1 MSKYYYGF
9 FRSTDTSKDPNGQ
22 LYKVVIITDF
32 ANLDINNINDKQ
44 ELTLSGQPFV
54 VEYANDEENIY
65 KPYKCSTATV
75 SFYQRKFN
83 LDFQTSSGNSIF
95 VQLLKLKD
103 GYNGEI
109 ESIVSNGFT
118 VEWCGFATPNTYSQ
132 SYELEEDLFQ
142 LECQDGLSVLQYY
155 KYERTGAGIVSFL
168 DIILKWAKFL
178 RCYKTIYITDA
189 VYVPLV
195 QQRNIIEAVNIK
207 EQNFFDED
215 GEADDMLSIL
225 ENMFRYLSLTCV
237 PFQDKLYILNYDAI
251 RNGYYAYDVWRW
263 SDETYTFIY
272 QDGEFKNEKEKVELK
287 DERTIYKEDFAS
299 NGTTLSMVGTYNN
312 LKIKCDIYPLGDSIV
327 DINDKNNT
335 IRSKIYQVNSK
346 THAAEYP
353 GTINLHK
360 DEKTNA
366 LIRYLKLKPIQNK
379 GFINKITFH
388 WYDRDN
394 ADGTFNYTELDPQTI
409 PFQDNPDGAFG
420 DTSTGDNFIY
430 TTRYVGAGIMQ
441 YDYQKTNDDAFDLV
455 NFQNNHKIK
464 YNTAFAIYQNSLYKP
479 VIPSVPSELSS
490 NFIIPQSQN
499 QKMISFYSDAV
510 IIDSN
515 DKISI
520 SGKFRMFPNTHGLPT
535 VDPLYNSYIKEELC
549 SVECVLRYGNLYFT
563 GSQWKTKDPNQ
574 QFLTFPLQ
582 IEYKENTWMYDNDL
596 SVINT
601 NVISRDGE
609 EIKDVGFIIPA
620 PPISEHPRE
629 LEFSI
634 CRPYA
639 CGYFENYRYSRFC
652 GLTLI
657 SDFSIDIITD
667 SQVFKLLDDSDNNV
681 EYSAIVQTD
690 SVTDASDVD
699 LNISTYTYK
708 KTNWSSPWYNNDGF
722 QYLQSI
728 GNKATGEIGLPEFH
742 IINNIITEYKNPAKV
757 FNLSLHNRMNVKPY
771 SLLSF
776 TSTYSEEREE
786 LKAVV
791 DCQVIDYANDTNTL
805 TLVQKV

>member
-32 ANLDINNINDKQ
+32 ANLNINNIKDKH

-109 ESIVSNGFT
+109 ESLLSNGFT

-178 RCYKTIYITDA
+178 RCYKTIYISDA

-215 GEADDMLSIL
+215 GEADDMLSVL
-225 ENMFRYLSLTCV
+225 ENMFRYLSLSCV

-263 SDETYTFIY
+263 SDEAYTFIY

-312 LKIKCDIYPLGDSIV
+312 LKVKCDVYPLGDSMP
-327 DINDKNNT
+327 DINDKDNT

-346 THAAEYP
+346 THSAQYP
-353 GTINLHK
+353 GSINLHK

-366 LIRYLKLKPIQNK
+366 LLRYLKLKPIENK
-379 GFINKITFH
+379 GFIDDITFH
-388 WYDRDN
+388 WYEKDN
-394 ADGTFNYTELDPQTI
+394 ADGTYNYEELDPSTI
-409 PFQDNPDGAFG
+409 PFQDNEDGQFG
-420 DTSTGDNFIY
+420 DTSKGDNFIY

-455 NFQNNHKIK
+455 KFQNNHKIK
-464 YNTAFAIYQNSLYKP
+464 YNTAFAIYQNKTQNDDNIQSLP
-479 VIPSVPSELSS
+479 V
-490 NFIIPQSQN
+490 QN
-499 QKMISFYSDAV
+499 QKMITFSGKAV
-510 IIDSN
+510 LFSPN
-515 DKISI
+515 DKIAI
-520 SGKFRMFPNTHGLPT
+520 NGKFRMFPNTHGLPT
-535 VDPLYNSYIKEELC
+535 VEPLYNSYIREELC
-549 SVECVLRYGNLYFT
+549 SVECILRYGDLYYFMT
-563 GSQWKTKDPNQ
+563 DKGATWRKKDPTQ
-574 QFLTFPLQ
+574 PFLSFQLPLTYQ
-582 IEYKENTWMYDNDL
+582 ENMWVYDTDH
-596 SVINT
+596 SVKN
-601 NVISRDGE
+601 NSISEDGE
-609 EIKDVGFIIPA
+609 EIKQQGFVIPI
-620 PPISEHPRE
+620 PPESEEPRDF
-629 LEFSI
+629 EFTI

-639 CGYFENYRYSRFC
+639 CGYYNKNPKHRFC

-657 SDFSIDIITD
+657 SDFSIDVISENQIYRR
-667 SQVFKLLDDSDNNV
+667 LDDSDSNV
-681 EYSAIVQTD
+681 EYSAIVSTD
-690 SVTDASDVD
+690 SVTDASDVK
-699 LNISTYTYK
+699 LKISTYTYK
-708 KTNWSSPWYNNDGF
+708 KTNWSSPLYNNDGF

-742 IINNIITEYKNPAKV
+742 IINNTITEYKAPSKI
-757 FNLSLHNRMNVKPY
+757 FNLNLHNRMNVKPY

>member
-32 ANLDINNINDKQ
+32 ANLDINNIKDKQ

-103 GYNGEI
+103 GYDGEI
-109 ESIVSNGFT
+109 ESIVSKGFT

-132 SYELEEDLFQ
+132 SYELEEHLCQ

-155 KYERTGAGIVSFL
+155 KYERFGNGLVSFL

-178 RCYKTIYITDA
+178 RCYKTIYISDA

-195 QQRNIIEAVNIK
+195 NQRNIIEAVNIK

-225 ENMFRYLSLTCV
+225 ENMFCYLSLTCV

-263 SDETYTFIY
+263 SDDTYTFIY
-272 QDGEFKNEKEKVELK
+272 QDGEFKNDTEKVELK

-312 LKIKCDIYPLGDSIV
+312 LKVKCDVYPLGDSMP
-327 DINDKNNT
+327 DIKDKDNS
-335 IRSKIYQVNSK
+335 IRSKIYRVNSK
-346 THAAEYP
+346 THSEQYP
-353 GTINLHK
+353 GSINLHK

-366 LIRYLKLKPIQNK
+366 LLRYLKLKPIENK
-379 GFINKITFH
+379 GFIDNITFH
-388 WYDRDN
+388 WYEKDN
-394 ADGTFNYTELDPQTI
+394 EDGTYNYEELDPSMI
-409 PFQDNPDGAFG
+409 PFQDNEDGQFG
-420 DTSTGDNFIY
+420 STSEGDNFIY

-441 YDYQKTNDDAFDLV
+441 YDYQKTNDDDFDLV
-455 NFQNNHKIK
+455 KFQNNHKIK
-464 YNTAFAIYQNSLYKP
+464 YNTAFAIYQNKTKNDDNIQTLP
-479 VIPSVPSELSS
+479 V
-490 NFIIPQSQN
+490 QN
-499 QKMISFYSDAV
+499 QKMITFSGKSVLFSP
-510 IIDSN
+510 N
-515 DKISI
+515 DKIAI
-520 SGKFRMFPNTHGLPT
+520 NGKFRMFPNTHGLPT
-535 VDPLYNSYIKEELC
+535 VEPLYNSYIREELC
-549 SVECVLRYGNLYFT
+549 SVECILRYGDLYYFMT
-563 GSQWKTKDPNQ
+563 DKGATWRKKDPSQPFLSFQLPLTYQ
-574 QFLTFPLQ
+574 QNSWT
-582 IEYKENTWMYDNDL
+582 YDNDL
-596 SVINT
+596 SVKDNS
-601 NVISRDGE
+601 ISEDGE
-609 EIKDVGFIIPA
+609 EIKTQGFVIPI
-620 PPISEHPRE
+620 PPESEEPRDF
-629 LEFSI
+629 EFTI

-639 CGYFENYRYSRFC
+639 CGYYNKNPNHRFC

-657 SDFSIDIITD
+657 TDFSIDVISENQIY
-667 SQVFKLLDDSDNNV
+667 KRLDDSDNNV
-681 EYSAIVQTD
+681 EYSAIVSTD
-690 SVTDASDVD
+690 SVTDASDVK
-699 LNISTYTYK
+699 LKISTYTYN
-708 KTNWSSPWYNNDGF
+708 KTNWSSPLYNNDGF

-742 IINNIITEYKNPAKV
+742 IINNTITEYKTPSKV
-757 FNLSLHNRMNVKPY
+757 FNLNLHNRMDVKPY

-786 LKAVV
+786 LKTVV

>member
-32 ANLDINNINDKQ
+32 ANLNINNIKDKH

-109 ESIVSNGFT
+109 ESLLSNGFT

-178 RCYKTIYITDA
+178 RCYKTIYISDA

-215 GEADDMLSIL
+215 GEADDMLSVL
-225 ENMFRYLSLTCV
+225 ENMFRYLSLSCV

-263 SDETYTFIY
+263 SDEAYTFIY

-312 LKIKCDIYPLGDSIV
+312 LKVKCDVYPLGDSMP
-327 DINDKNNT
+327 DINDKDNT

-346 THAAEYP
+346 THSAQYP
-353 GTINLHK
+353 GSINLHK

-366 LIRYLKLKPIQNK
+366 LLRYLKLKPIENK
-379 GFINKITFH
+379 GFIDDITFH
-388 WYDRDN
+388 WYEKDN
-394 ADGTFNYTELDPQTI
+394 ADGTYNYEELDPSTI
-409 PFQDNPDGAFG
+409 PFQDNEDGQFG
-420 DTSTGDNFIY
+420 DTSKGDNFIY

-455 NFQNNHKIK
+455 KFQNNHKIK
-464 YNTAFAIYQNSLYKP
+464 YNTAFAIYQNKTQNDDNIQSLP
-479 VIPSVPSELSS
+479 V
-490 NFIIPQSQN
+490 QN
-499 QKMISFYSDAV
+499 QKMITFSGKAV
-510 IIDSN
+510 LFSPN
-515 DKISI
+515 DKIAI
-520 SGKFRMFPNTHGLPT
+520 NGKFRMFPNTHGLPT
-535 VDPLYNSYIKEELC
+535 VEPLYNSYIREELC
-549 SVECVLRYGNLYFT
+549 SVECILRYGDLYYFMT
-563 GSQWKTKDPNQ
+563 DKGATWRKKDPTQ
-574 QFLTFPLQ
+574 PFLSFQLPLTYQ
-582 IEYKENTWMYDNDL
+582 ENMWVYDTDH
-596 SVINT
+596 SVKN
-601 NVISRDGE
+601 NSISEDGE
-609 EIKDVGFIIPA
+609 EIKQQGFVIPI
-620 PPISEHPRE
+620 PPESEEPRDF
-629 LEFSI
+629 EFTI

-639 CGYFENYRYSRFC
+639 CGYYNKNPKHRFC

-657 SDFSIDIITD
+657 SDFSIDVISENQIYRR
-667 SQVFKLLDDSDNNV
+667 LDDSDSNV
-681 EYSAIVQTD
+681 EYSAIVSTD
-690 SVTDASDVD
+690 SVTDASDVK
-699 LNISTYTYK
+699 LKISTYTYK
-708 KTNWSSPWYNNDGF
+708 KTNWSSPLYNNDGF

-742 IINNIITEYKNPAKV
+742 IINNTITEYKAPSKI
-757 FNLSLHNRMNVKPY
+757 FNLNLHNRMNVKPY

-786 LKAVV
+786 FKAVV

>member
-32 ANLDINNINDKQ
+32 ANLDINNIKDKH
-44 ELTLSGQPFV
+44 ELVLSGQPFV

-109 ESIVSNGFT
+109 DSIVSNGFT

-155 KYERTGAGIVSFL
+155 KYERIGTGLVSFL

-178 RCYKTIYITDA
+178 RCYKTIYISDA

-195 QQRNIIEAVNIK
+195 QQRNIIEAVSIK

-225 ENMFRYLSLTCV
+225 ENMFRYLSLSCV

-272 QDGEFKNEKEKVELK
+272 QDGKFKNEKEKVELK

-299 NGTTLSMVGTYNN
+299 NGTNLSLIGTYNN
-312 LKIKCDIYPLGDSIV
+312 LKVKCDTYPLGDSMP
-327 DINDKNNT
+327 DINDKDNT
-335 IRSKIYQVNSK
+335 IRSKIYRVNSK
-346 THAAEYP
+346 THSAQYP
-353 GTINLHK
+353 GSINLHTN
-360 DEKTNA
+360 EKTNA
-366 LIRYLKLKPIQNK
+366 LLRYLKLKPIQNK
-379 GFINKITFH
+379 GFIDDITFH
-388 WYDRDN
+388 WYEKDN
-394 ADGTFNYTELDPQTI
+394 ANGTYNYEELDPSTI
-409 PFQDNPDGAFG
+409 PFQDNEDGQFG
-420 DTSTGDNFIY
+420 GTSEGDNFIY

-441 YDYQKTNDDAFDLV
+441 YDYQKTNDDTFDIV
-455 NFQNNHKIK
+455 KFQNNHKIK
-464 YNTAFAIYQNSLYKP
+464 YNTAFAIYQNKTQNDDN
-479 VIPSVPSELSS
+479 IPSLPV
-490 NFIIPQSQN
+490 QN
-499 QKMISFYSDAV
+499 QKMITFSGKAV
-510 IIDSN
+510 LFSPN
-515 DKISI
+515 DKIAI
-520 SGKFRMFPNTHGLPT
+520 NGKFRMFPNTHGLPT
-535 VDPLYNSYIKEELC
+535 VEPLYNSYIKEELC
-549 SVECVLRYGNLYFT
+549 SVECILRYGDLYYFMT
-563 GSQWKTKDPNQ
+563 DKGATWRKKDPSQ
-574 QFLTFPLQ
+574 PFLSFQLPLTYQ
-582 IEYKENTWMYDNDL
+582 ENMWVYDTDH
-596 SVINT
+596 SVKDNS
-601 NVISRDGE
+601 ISEDGE
-609 EIKDVGFIIPA
+609 EIKQQGFIIPI
-620 PPISEHPRE
+620 PPESEEPRDF
-629 LEFSI
+629 EFTI

-639 CGYFENYRYSRFC
+639 CGYYQNNQNHRFC

-657 SDFSIDIITD
+657 SDFSIDVISENQIYRR
-667 SQVFKLLDDSDNNV
+667 LDDSDSNV
-681 EYSAIVQTD
+681 EYSAIVSTD
-690 SVTDASDVD
+690 SVTDASDVK
-699 LNISTYTYK
+699 LKISTYTYK
-708 KTNWSSPWYNNDGF
+708 KTNWSSPFYNNDGF

-742 IINNIITEYKNPAKV
+742 IINNTITEYKTPTKV
-757 FNLSLHNRMNVKPY
+757 FNLNLHNRMNVKPY

-791 DCQVIDYANDTNTL
+791 DCQVIDYANDTNSL